1 MSTPFDVYTRL
12 RHLFPD
18 HGCLSW
24 IRTGDTTFPN
34 LVRCLGGDEA
44 TTEAATWDEVG
55 STAYEDLDED
65 TAGIMLVARHGE

>member
-1 MSTPFDVYTRL
+1 M
-12 RHLFPD
+12 
-18 HGCLSW
+18 SW